1 MSKVEEIQR
10 EIERLQSQLD
20 GFKKNARTKIDKMSS
35 EVKDTNPYSRLMA
48 LQRMG
53 IVNEY
58 ERIRSKSVAVV
69 GELSWKLMIQG
80 DDSILC
86 NSRCWWSWICDSRY
100 VDQMWNRK
108 IDSL

>member
-1 MSKVEEIQR
+1 MSNVEEIQR
-10 EIERLQSQLD
+10 QIEKLQSQLD
-20 GFKKNARTKIDKMSS
+20 GVKKNARTKIDKMSS

-69 GELSWKLMIQG
+69 GELERNFVTHNG
-80 DDSILC
+80 DSIL
-86 NSRCWWSWICDSRY
+86 
-100 VDQMWNRK
+100 
-108 IDSL
+108 